1 MEARY
6 PIKTIL
12 LSGDNFEVCRLLNED
27 SSLTLQFNGDQTACM
42 VALYERWQQ
51 EERVSFKLALKSN
64 VSGEDLRAMQ
74 KFEALPDHKQWG
86 ELIKT
91 IDAG

>member
-27 SSLTLQFNGDQTACM
+27 SSLTLQFNGDQAACM
-42 VALYERWQQ
+42 LALYNRWQQ
-51 EERVSFKLALKSN
+51 EENVSFKLAIKSN
-64 VSGEDLRAMQ
+64 VSGEEIRAMRA
-74 KFEALPDHKQWG
+74 FEALPELKQW
-86 ELIKT
+86 ESIKV
-91 IDAG
+91 